1 MVILCHQVKAM
12 NGKYESLDGHPKE
25 KEKEIVG
32 VIFWE
37 LKSIYSR
44 LWCFQ
49 LSLVA
54 LNFGEVTWKSLTR
67 RFLRRHEDSYD
78 AHVKVHSLT
87 TYHNLLAKFGK
98 LPTDLYALKLTK
110 GFQQRFTP
118 PPSRWVIQASHSPNT
133 LPNKNLTPRTN
144 WQPCGRHHGGS
155 IPWGN
160 HNKPSS
166 FEIDDL
172 KATFLTREWNS
183 FHLLG
188 KRLDYLHLKGFFS
201 NANVKC
207 TQSNPSTPPQCKI
220 IVGLPHLKP

>member
-1 MVILCHQVKAM
+1 MNINTLGLISIHMVILCHQVKAM

-110 GFQQRFTP
+110 GFRQRFTP
-118 PPSRWVIQASHSPNT
+118 PPLSVSHSSISFSQHLAKQEFNT
-133 LPNKNLTPRTN
+133 THKLTTMWKTSWGVYPMGKPQQTIIIRN
-144 WQPCGRHHGGS
+144 WWSQG
-155 IPWGN
+155 
-160 HNKPSS
+160 
-166 FEIDDL
+166 D
-172 KATFLTREWNS
+172 
-183 FHLLG
+183 
-188 KRLDYLHLKGFFS
+188 FS
-201 NANVKC
+201 
-207 TQSNPSTPPQCKI
+207 
-220 IVGLPHLKP
+220 H